1 MTTNRSRSCVQT
13 GPSKLK
19 RLLARL
25 GAGCLKRGAGGLA
38 IVLLFVAQLPAALA
52 QPKET
57 LVWLLRDLP
66 PLMIFEGPKK
76 GQGVIDQLL
85 PQLIARMPNYD
96 HTLMRVN
103 RARGLQMLQEPP
115 LTCDAA
121 LNWSKERASWM
132 IFSLPV
138 FRAMSNGLAIRRV
151 DRDVLAPF
159 IRDGEVDLA
168 AVLASGREKLG
179 IIAERN
185 YGEYLDA
192 LLKHAPS
199 SALTL
204 HYGNDALGSLL
215 QMQRLGRLRML
226 LGYRPEI
233 RYQAVQE
240 GFAEDEL
247 QFYPIRG
254 TGQYLSGYIG
264 CSDTPKARQVMREI
278 NQVLRSLPRNAVSEA
293 YAAWLD
299 PESRSDYLQ
308 ASRLYFLEQADQDKS
323 QAKRNPEKW
332 GDDSGLNVVRKDQ

>member
-1 MTTNRSRSCVQT
+1 VKTA
-13 GPSKLK
+13 PSKLERLPARLIK
-19 RLLARL
+19 HCLSCGARALYALAGMLLLATQ
-25 GAGCLKRGAGGLA
+25 
-38 IVLLFVAQLPAALA
+38 AQSTLA

-66 PLMIFEGPKK
+66 PLMIFEGPEK

-85 PQLIARMPNYD
+85 PLLIARMPQYE

-103 RARGLQMLQEPP
+103 RARGLQMLHEPS

-132 IFSLPV
+132 TFSIPV
-138 FRAMSNGLAIRRV
+138 FRAMSNGLAVRRV
-151 DRDVLAPF
+151 DREVLTPF
-159 IRDGEVDLA
+159 IKDGEVDLA
-168 AVLASGREKLG
+168 ALLASGHETLG

-192 LLKHAPS
+192 LLKQAPVN
-199 SALTL
+199 ALTL

-226 LGYRPEI
+226 LGYRSEI
-233 RYQAVQE
+233 RYQARQQ
-240 GFAEDEL
+240 GIAEDEL

-254 TGQYLSGYIG
+254 TGKYLSGYIG
-264 CSDTPKARQVMREI
+264 CTDTPQGRQAIIEI
-278 NQVLRSLPRNAVSEA
+278 NQLLRNLPRDQLSEA

-299 PESRSDYLQ
+299 PESRSDYLE
-308 ASRLYFLEQADQDKS
+308 ASRAFFS
-323 QAKRNPEKW
+323 QQT
-332 GDDSGLNVVRKDQ
+332 GQ